1 MGILDN
7 AKETVEATA
16 KKIGDVVEEGVDKL
30 KDKADE
36 VRADLDVKKAE
47 AERDAVK
54 ERNEAKEKLRDDQ

>member
-7 AKETVEATA
+7 AKETAEAAA

-54 ERNEAKEKLRDDQ
+54 ARNEAKEKLRDDQ

>member
-7 AKETVEATA
+7 AKETVEAAA
-16 KKIGDVVEEGVDKL
+16 KKIGDVVEDGVDKL

-54 ERNEAKEKLRDDQ
+54 ARNEAKEKLRDDH